1 MNGQYLKHGLSLK
14 DLFKLSL
21 RVFKT
26 KPLRT
31 FLTILGMSFGIGAVL
46 FLVSLGYGLQYT
58 LLGKLVATEDSL
70 ITLEAF
76 YPAETELNITY
87 EDLKTISEIE
97 EADEVSP
104 VAEFTG
110 EIKYE
115 NITGLIFIKIV
126 EPNYFRLSGQVPD
139 VGSSFSEAV
148 AGTVIS
154 NSAAKL
160 TGLEEEIN
168 KLTNEKNFDI
178 NKNFSFKIFYQ
189 NEQELKVEEAETKEP
204 LALRGV
210 LIDELAPPF
219 ALISK
224 DSITKKPPF
233 FKKVL
238 IKADDITK
246 VESLRDKLLAKGF
259 LISAR
264 IDLVEQATKVMGI
277 ITMVLGIFGVTA
289 LVVAAVGMF
298 NTMIVSFLERI
309 FEVGIIKS
317 LGATDADV
325 KNLFLME
332 SFVMGFLGGVGG
344 IILGVGAGEFANLGL
359 NLLAQRLGGKPFDLF
374 ITPMWFILLIIAS
387 SSLIGLASGFWP
399 ARKAAYLSPKEAFV
413 RK

>member
-1 MNGQYLKHGLSLK
+1 MNDQNLKNGLSLK
-14 DLFKLSL
+14 DLLKLSL

-46 FLVSLGYGLQYT
+46 FLISLGYGLQYT

-87 EDLKTISEIE
+87 EDLKTISKIE
-97 EADEVSP
+97 EVGEISP

-115 NITGLIFIKIV
+115 GLIGLILIKIV

-139 VGSSFSEAV
+139 IGESFSETFT
-148 AGTVIS
+148 GIVIS

-160 TGLEEEIN
+160 TGLEEKIN
-168 KLTNEKNFDI
+168 GLANEKNFDVD
-178 NKNFSFKIFYQ
+178 KKFSFKIFYQ
-189 NEQELKVEEAETKEP
+189 NEQALEIEETETREP
-204 LALRGV
+204 LTIKGI

-219 ALISK
+219 AMIPNS
-224 DSITKKPPF
+224 SIVKKPPF

-238 IKADDITK
+238 IKAKSIEM
-246 VESLRDKLLAKGF
+246 VEPLRDNLLAKGF

-264 IDLVEQATKVMGI
+264 MDLVKQATKVMGI
-277 ITMVLGIFGVTA
+277 VTMTLGAFGITA

-332 SFVMGFLGGVGG
+332 SFVMGLLGGIGG
-344 IILGVGAGEFANLGL
+344 IILGVGAGELTNFGL
-359 NLLAQRLGGKPFDLF
+359 NLLAQKLGGKSFDLF
-374 ITPMWFILLIIAS
+374 ITPTWFILLIIATS
-387 SSLIGLASGFWP
+387 SIIGLASGFWP
-399 ARKAAYLSPKEAFV
+399 ARKAAYLSPKEAFI

>member
-1 MNGQYLKHGLSLK
+1 MDQYLKHSLNIK

-46 FLVSLGYGLQYT
+46 FLISLGYGLQYT

-70 ITLEAF
+70 ITMEAF
-76 YPAETELNITY
+76 YPAETELSITY

-97 EADEVSP
+97 EVGEISP

-110 EIKYE
+110 EIKYKDL
-115 NITGLIFIKIV
+115 IGLIIIKIV
-126 EPNYFRLSGQVPD
+126 EPNYFRLSGQIPD
-139 VGSSFSEAV
+139 IGKGFSEALT
-148 AGTVIS
+148 GTVIS

-178 NKNFSFKIFYQ
+178 DKKFSFKIFYQ
-189 NEQELKVEEAETKEP
+189 NEQELSVEESETKEP
-204 LALRGV
+204 LNFMGV

-219 ALISK
+219 ALIPNS
-224 DSITKKPPF
+224 SVIKKPPF

-238 IKADDITK
+238 IKAKDITM

-264 IDLVEQATKVMGI
+264 MDLVEQATKVMRVVTMALGAFGI
-277 ITMVLGIFGVTA
+277 TA

-298 NTMIVSFLERI
+298 NTMLVSFLERI

-332 SFVMGFLGGVGG
+332 SFMMGFLGGIGG
-344 IILGVGAGEFANLGL
+344 IILGVGAGELTNFGL
-359 NLLAQRLGGKPFDLF
+359 NLLAQKLGGKSFDLF
-374 ITPMWFILLIIAS
+374 ITPMWFILLIIATS
-387 SSLIGLASGFWP
+387 SIIGLASGFWP
-399 ARKAAYLSPKEAFV
+399 AKKAAYLSPKEAFI

>member
-1 MNGQYLKHGLSLK
+1 MNDPYPKHGLSLT

-31 FLTILGMSFGIGAVL
+31 FLTILGMSFGISAVL

-97 EADEVSP
+97 EVSEVSP

-115 NITGLIFIKIV
+115 NITGLILIKIV
-126 EPNYFRLSGQVPD
+126 EPNYFRLAGQVPD
-139 VGSSFSEAV
+139 IGKGFSEALT
-148 AGTVIS
+148 GTVIS
-154 NSAAKL
+154 NSAARL
-160 TGLEEEIN
+160 TGLEEEVN
-168 KLTNEKNFDI
+168 ALANEKNFNI

-189 NEQELKVEEAETKEP
+189 SEQELSVEESETKEP
-204 LALRGV
+204 LAFTGV

-219 ALISK
+219 ALIPNS
-224 DSITKKPPF
+224 SVVKKPPF

-238 IKADDITK
+238 IKAEDITM
-246 VESLRDKLLAKGF
+246 VEPLRDKLLAKGF

-264 IDLVEQATKVMGI
+264 MDLVEQATKVMSI
-277 ITMVLGIFGVTA
+277 VTMVLGAFGITA

-298 NTMIVSFLERI
+298 NTMVVSFLERI

-332 SFVMGFLGGVGG
+332 SSVMGLLGGVGG
-344 IILGVGAGEFANLGL
+344 IILGVGAGELANLGL
-359 NLLAQRLGGKPFDLF
+359 NILAQQLGGKPFDLF

-387 SSLIGLASGFWP
+387 SSIIGLASGFWP
-399 ARKAAYLSPKEAFV
+399 ARKASFLSPKEAFI